1 MSGDRATPAQL
12 RGMLRRPPVPI
23 GRPVPGRVLLR
34 SPASLPHHIA
44 GVWWP
49 RSRRLAHE
57 LPTVIP
63 TIGLRLNALT
73 RVGYSTID
81 WTPLEPRVDV
91 KGDLV
96 EFDAGH
102 PPGLI
107 LFTGPNASFAFGL
120 IAPDTTQQQAERR
133 TAALLHDR

>member
-1 MSGDRATPAQL
+1 
-12 RGMLRRPPVPI
+12 MLRRPPVPI

-91 KGDLV
+91 TKRCGSVRSSDS
-96 EFDAGH
+96 
-102 PPGLI
+102 GL
-107 LFTGPNASFAFGL
+107 LSSPSH
-120 IAPDTTQQQAERR
+120 RSMR
-133 TAALLHDR
+133 STA